1 MKKPIHVPAAPTLH
15 NSSLTPHPFRRH
27 RPLLTLATLLTLLT
41 LPITGCQMLTY
52 TSSTGESFTR
62 ASLGANTSLSSLSVE
77 AGTNGVRRV
86 EMRGYQNDGTQA
98 LGAVTDAAVKAAIQS
113 AKP

>member
-1 MKKPIHVPAAPTLH
+1 MKKPIHVPTAPTLH

-27 RPLLTLATLLTLLT
+27 RSLATLLTLLT